1 MTKVRKAVIPVAG
14 YSTGFLPATKASP
27 KELLPIVDKPIIQF
41 IVEEAMASGIEEILI
56 ITGKHKRSIE
66 DHFDSAIELESNLS
80 EKEKWDLLELV
91 KDTTMPNLF
100 FVRQSYP
107 LGLGDAIYQAKAF
120 VSDEPFVVMLGDN
133 IIDSEVPV
141 TKQLIDLYNET
152 QQMNVALMETPEKD
166 LSKYGNVD
174 KGTLIAYYGNG
185 NDVIKI
191 NHFIEKPTK
200 ENILSSYAIAG
211 RYVLTPEIF
220 DVLAKQDPGVD
231 DKIQLTDAL
240 EKISEVQTVLGRVV
254 DANRHDVGNKVGYV
268 QYSIE
273 YGLEHPEIA
282 DGLRELVIKKAEELK
297 NN

>member
-1 MTKVRKAVIPVAG
+1 MSKVRKAIIPAAG
-14 YSTGFLPATKASP
+14 YGTGFLPATKASP

-41 IVEEAMASGIEEILI
+41 IVEEAMASGIEEII
-56 ITGKHKRSIE
+56 IVTGKHKRSIE
-66 DHFDSAIELESNLS
+66 DHFDSAIELESNLL

-120 VSDEPFVVMLGDN
+120 VSNEPFVVMLGDN
-133 IIDSEVPV
+133 IIDAEIPV
-141 TKQLIDLYNET
+141 TKQLIDLYDET
-152 QQMNVALMETPEKD
+152 QQMNVAVIETPEKD

-174 KGTLIAYYGNG
+174 KGTLLPQFGHG
-185 NDVIKI
+185 DDVIKV
-191 NHFIEKPTK
+191 NNFIEKPTK

-220 DVLAKQDPGVD
+220 DVLANQEPGID

-240 EKISEVQTVLGRVV
+240 QKISQYQTVYARIV
-254 DANRHDVGNKVGYV
+254 DADRHDVGNKLGYL
-268 QYSIE
+268 QYSLE

-282 DGLRELVIKKAEELK
+282 DGLRDLIIKKSQDLK
-297 NN
+297 